1 MNLIKFLLALLGAT
15 TCLAA
20 SQHEYVCLNDGIL
33 LETQKGKVKLQVI
46 SDDIVRVITSPINTF
61 SDRKS
66 LVIQKSV
73 NTPEFDIIEDENVL
87 QVKTSQLIVS
97 VERENGKVV
106 FKDIYGK
113 ILLEERENG
122 TKITPDIVCDE
133 KTWNIRQQWVSTDDE
148 VIHGLGHHQNN
159 LYNLKGSD
167 IDLWQ
172 ENWEIV
178 VPFFLSNRGYGV
190 LWDNY
195 SHSRFGFP
203 VTQDFIPSDLLYDK
217 DGVQGA
223 LTGSYYNGTNFEELC
238 KIRRDSVI
246 NFDFKTFDPQID
258 NSFTI
263 DPNWVSKPLDSRIN
277 PGKFTVRW
285 EGEVKTLHAGIYTF
299 NTFATHKIRLWINNT
314 LIIDGYNTT
323 DLYLN
328 GKINLEAN
336 TRYKIRYEW
345 QKDVDDKLHDP
356 NNGAVQLR
364 WSPPATESYDGITM
378 WSEVGDMVDYY
389 FIYGPELDKVISGYR
404 KLTGKA
410 SILPRWAY
418 GYWHSHIG
426 INTQKE
432 YLSLIDEFRKRR
444 IPIDVLVQDL
454 GYWGNYPWG
463 SHHFDELRYPD
474 PEGMI
479 EEAHKKHIHYMIS
492 VWGMFQRGSDNWK
505 ELFDR
510 GLLFRYNNCSFWT
523 DKGTWYY
530 NPFSKE
536 GREVYWK
543 QMKECLYDKGVDAW
557 WLDASEPEISTP
569 ADPFLYKEVMQN
581 NLGTGARYLN
591 AFSLMQTKGIYEGQR
606 QCDPDNRVLILTRS
620 AFAGQQS
627 YGTVM
632 WTGDITGTWEV
643 FKKQLKC
650 GLNFAASGLP
660 YWTTDIGGFFVN
672 SVDWPLLNQD
682 PGYRELY
689 TRWFQ
694 WGAFCPIMRA
704 HGNGPRRE
712 MWLMG
717 EESYLIQKKFVELR
731 YQLSPYI
738 YSLAGMAYH
747 DDYTIM
753 RPLLFDFRFDKNVH
767 SIYDQY
773 MFGPSL
779 MVCPVLESEVQS
791 RQVYLPEGC
800 EWYDFWNNKIYCG
813 GEKIEALAPLQII
826 PIFVKAGSILPMGE
840 IKQYMDENRSESI
853 TLNIYAGRDGCFRLY
868 DDDGNSYGYEN
879 GQYSIIILKWDD
891 ANSILTI
898 DREKINYNSSLEGK
912 RIFKIRIISN
922 MLL

>member
-1 MNLIKFLLALLGAT
+1 
-15 TCLAA
+15 
-20 SQHEYVCLNDGIL
+20 
-33 LETQKGKVKLQVI
+33 
-46 SDDIVRVITSPINTF
+46 
-61 SDRKS
+61 
-66 LVIQKSV
+66 
-73 NTPEFDIIEDENVL
+73 
-87 QVKTSQLIVS
+87 
-97 VERENGKVV
+97 
-106 FKDIYGK
+106 
-113 ILLEERENG
+113 
-122 TKITPDIVCDE
+122 
-133 KTWNIRQQWVSTDDE
+133 
-148 VIHGLGHHQNN
+148 
-159 LYNLKGSD
+159 
-167 IDLWQ
+167 
-172 ENWEIV
+172 
-178 VPFFLSNRGYGV
+178 
-190 LWDNY
+190 
-195 SHSRFGFP
+195 
-203 VTQDFIPSDLLYDK
+203 
-217 DGVQGA
+217 
-223 LTGSYYNGTNFEELC
+223 
-238 KIRRDSVI
+238 
-246 NFDFKTFDPQID
+246 
-258 NSFTI
+258 
-263 DPNWVSKPLDSRIN
+263 
-277 PGKFTVRW
+277 
-285 EGEVKTLHAGIYTF
+285 
-299 NTFATHKIRLWINNT
+299 
-314 LIIDGYNTT
+314 
-323 DLYLN
+323 
-328 GKINLEAN
+328 
-336 TRYKIRYEW
+336 
-345 QKDVDDKLHDP
+345 
-356 NNGAVQLR
+356 
-364 WSPPATESYDGITM
+364 
-378 WSEVGDMVDYY
+378 
-389 FIYGPELDKVISGYR
+389 
-404 KLTGKA
+404 
-410 SILPRWAY
+410 
-418 GYWHSHIG
+418 
-426 INTQKE
+426 
-432 YLSLIDEFRKRR
+432 
-444 IPIDVLVQDL
+444 
-454 GYWGNYPWG
+454 
-463 SHHFDELRYPD
+463 
-474 PEGMI
+474 
-479 EEAHKKHIHYMIS
+479 
-492 VWGMFQRGSDNWK
+492 
-505 ELFDR
+505 
-510 GLLFRYNNCSFWT
+510 
-523 DKGTWYY
+523 
-530 NPFSKE
+530 
-536 GREVYWK
+536 
-543 QMKECLYDKGVDAW
+543 MKECLYDKGVDAW

-753 RPLLFDFRFDKNVH
+753 GPLLFDFRFDKNVH

-898 DREKINYNSSLEGK
+898 DREKINYNSSLDGK

-922 MLL
+922 QNIIERTCVYDGNEISIKVIE

>member
-1 MNLIKFLLALLGAT
+1 M
-15 TCLAA
+15 
-20 SQHEYVCLNDGIL
+20 
-33 LETQKGKVKLQVI
+33 
-46 SDDIVRVITSPINTF
+46 
-61 SDRKS
+61 
-66 LVIQKSV
+66 
-73 NTPEFDIIEDENVL
+73 
-87 QVKTSQLIVS
+87 
-97 VERENGKVV
+97 
-106 FKDIYGK
+106 
-113 ILLEERENG
+113 
-122 TKITPDIVCDE
+122 
-133 KTWNIRQQWVSTDDE
+133 
-148 VIHGLGHHQNN
+148 
-159 LYNLKGSD
+159 
-167 IDLWQ
+167 
-172 ENWEIV
+172 
-178 VPFFLSNRGYGV
+178 
-190 LWDNY
+190 
-195 SHSRFGFP
+195 
-203 VTQDFIPSDLLYDK
+203 
-217 DGVQGA
+217 
-223 LTGSYYNGTNFEELC
+223 
-238 KIRRDSVI
+238 
-246 NFDFKTFDPQID
+246 
-258 NSFTI
+258 
-263 DPNWVSKPLDSRIN
+263 
-277 PGKFTVRW
+277 
-285 EGEVKTLHAGIYTF
+285 
-299 NTFATHKIRLWINNT
+299 
-314 LIIDGYNTT
+314 
-323 DLYLN
+323 
-328 GKINLEAN
+328 
-336 TRYKIRYEW
+336 
-345 QKDVDDKLHDP
+345 
-356 NNGAVQLR
+356 R

-432 YLSLIDEFRKRR
+432 YLALIDEFRKRR

-898 DREKINYNSSLEGK
+898 DREKINYNSSLDGK

-922 MLL
+922 QNIIERTCVYDGNEISIKVIE

>member
-1 MNLIKFLLALLGAT
+1 M
-15 TCLAA
+15 
-20 SQHEYVCLNDGIL
+20 
-33 LETQKGKVKLQVI
+33 
-46 SDDIVRVITSPINTF
+46 
-61 SDRKS
+61 
-66 LVIQKSV
+66 
-73 NTPEFDIIEDENVL
+73 
-87 QVKTSQLIVS
+87 
-97 VERENGKVV
+97 
-106 FKDIYGK
+106 
-113 ILLEERENG
+113 
-122 TKITPDIVCDE
+122 
-133 KTWNIRQQWVSTDDE
+133 
-148 VIHGLGHHQNN
+148 
-159 LYNLKGSD
+159 
-167 IDLWQ
+167 
-172 ENWEIV
+172 
-178 VPFFLSNRGYGV
+178 
-190 LWDNY
+190 
-195 SHSRFGFP
+195 
-203 VTQDFIPSDLLYDK
+203 
-217 DGVQGA
+217 
-223 LTGSYYNGTNFEELC
+223 
-238 KIRRDSVI
+238 
-246 NFDFKTFDPQID
+246 
-258 NSFTI
+258 
-263 DPNWVSKPLDSRIN
+263 
-277 PGKFTVRW
+277 
-285 EGEVKTLHAGIYTF
+285 
-299 NTFATHKIRLWINNT
+299 
-314 LIIDGYNTT
+314 
-323 DLYLN
+323 
-328 GKINLEAN
+328 
-336 TRYKIRYEW
+336 
-345 QKDVDDKLHDP
+345 HDP

-432 YLSLIDEFRKRR
+432 YLALIDEFRKRR

-682 PGYRELY
+682 PGYQELY

-898 DREKINYNSSLEGK
+898 DREKINYNSSLDGK

-922 MLL
+922 QNIIERTCVYDGNEISIKVIE